1 MTPEL
6 KQLEEVV
13 FKKRHDGQ
21 LDAIRELFAEHVQA
35 LDQKEADEARKRAW
49 FYQIKR
55 WLKIN

>member
-21 LDAIRELFAEHVQA
+21 LDAIREGLATYLQA
-35 LDQKEADEARKRAW
+35 LDQKEADEARKHAW